1 MNESIQRY
9 FRTGTL
15 NWMSYPPARYDILE
29 SVRKIAADPFFT
41 AVEISHIDDA
51 NVRRQ
56 VAGVLG
62 QSGMTV
68 GFGAHPQLL
77 GGHLNPNALNEE
89 DRLRA
94 EQTLLSAV
102 DEAVEIG
109 AGGIAFLA
117 GPWEEARKEE
127 NYAQL
132 LKTTDAVCRYASD
145 KGLMVELEVFDYDV
159 DKKALIGPA
168 PLAARFAADVRR
180 DHQNFGLLVDLSHIP
195 ICHETSAYTVHTL
208 APFITHLHY
217 GNAVL
222 TEGEDAYGDMHPC
235 FGYPNGVNGV
245 PELADY
251 LRVLQAEGFFRPDDP
266 MILSMEVAP
275 RPHQDADLILA
286 NTKRALARAW
296 AITEEQT

>member
-1 MNESIQRY
+1 MKESIHQY

-29 SVRKIAADPFFT
+29 SIKKIARDPFFT
-41 AVEISHIDDA
+41 AVEISHIEDA
-51 NVRRQ
+51 EVRRQ
-56 VAGVLG
+56 VAEVLH
-62 QSGMTV
+62 QSHLSI

-77 GGHLNPNALNEE
+77 GGHLNSNALNEE
-89 DRLRA
+89 DRKLA
-94 EQTLLSAV
+94 EQSLLAAV

-109 AGGIAFLA
+109 AEGIAFLS
-117 GPWEEARKEE
+117 GHWEEARKEE

-132 LKTTDAVCRYASD
+132 LKTTGNVCRYAAE

-159 DKKALIGPA
+159 DKKSLIGPA

-180 DHQNFGLLVDLSHIP
+180 DHANFGLLVDLSHIP

-208 APFITHLHY
+208 APYITHLHY

-222 TEGEDAYGDMHPC
+222 TEGADAYGDMHPC
-235 FGYPNGVNGV
+235 FGYENGVNDI
-245 PELADY
+245 PELTDY
-251 LRVLQAEGFFRPDDP
+251 LQVLKAEGLFRPEKP
-266 MILSMEVAP
+266 LILSSEVAP
-275 RPHQDADLILA
+275 RPHQDADIILA

-296 AITEEQT
+296 AMTEE